1 MSVGNGGSRKNN
13 GLVSVAL
20 HSMPSANAENPI
32 IVHTPHDHRLLYGFA
47 RLFTF
52 LTAIV
57 LILLISGVFL
67 LESGVVNGALA
78 SRAQTLLQNTVGGR
92 FVATVGGANVRFA
105 KGGRLALVAR
115 EVDLRAGVDGQEA
128 VRAKAVIIAL
138 KVLPLLSGSLKIS
151 HVEIDGGFIVAN
163 AIGKQAQSRES
174 DSESQNALNV
184 SSLKVT
190 DLELLTDRGF
200 LAIHD
205 LSRALRLR
213 GTRRIILRDVL
224 IEGIGHSVASE
235 NEGFTGYTVNVESA
249 EIAEMNAAGFEI
261 EAAIQ
266 FADQNIKFDGKAS
279 IKPGT
284 NKRMQMIAH
293 LTGVH
298 LGKMIRT
305 FTDNPNRK
313 FRLESL
319 ARVEFQALEG
329 QGEEP
334 AQLKANLQLSSGE
347 LFMDGIA
354 AQLEQSTI
362 RLALDTKRKSLE
374 FRPSRLKIGK
384 SSYSFN
390 GGIIDLSNYQSE
402 SQDGF
407 AIDLL
412 VDKAIIAPTDSIE
425 PPVTVA
431 MKAFARFIK
440 SERRFYV
447 DEFIVSGQGG
457 TMFSSASIQLT
468 DTSPEVSFVAN
479 VNTMQTTAIK
489 QLWPYWI
496 AKRARAWV
504 QENLFGGTVTGGAI
518 RVFIPGGRMAEGMP
532 GGLHLDENQ
541 LQVDFNIEDARFDI
555 AGDIPPVRDA
565 TGLLSLRGQHLELQ
579 INRGSAYFPTGR
591 SVAVS
596 DGTFTIES
604 TDAKPLMAH
613 LTIAMEGD
621 ASAVAE
627 LISYQPINALERTPY
642 TPEDFSGTVRSQVE
656 LTFGLVKRQQPPR
669 PEWNVELNLDG
680 VSLGPKVN
688 GVKVTNAQGKMF
700 VDTQAMRIDADAE
713 LNGMQSHLNF
723 IDPIDSQKGVE
734 PFREVKMYVSDD
746 DRAQFAPQLNEYIK
760 GTIHL
765 TTILQRDG
773 RQEIDADLTNAELLL
788 PWIGWSKGKGVKGS
802 ARFEVI
808 PQGGSADGNS
818 DPGLPQ
824 NMLIKNLNLRGEGF
838 SALGSLQVSGG
849 GVTSAKFSRASL
861 SRNDDFSV
869 NMTRKGNSYLVN
881 VGGEAIDLRSTIK
894 QLLKDSGDDEGK
906 PRVDLNVNTK
916 RAFGFNNESM
926 QGLKLAYS
934 GVGSNILKLNLTAK
948 TDRGRAI
955 AAKGTHDGS
964 GLVLTFTSTDA
975 GAVARFVD
983 IYDKIDGGQLAVQ
996 LVRAGNGPYIGSIDM
1011 REFSI
1016 VNDENLKSLVSSKAD
1031 GSESLNQAVRRD
1043 IDVSRAQFQNAYA
1056 RVEMGKG
1063 YLRVTDGIARG
1074 PLVGFAFQGTVFDE
1088 NDNMNV
1094 TGTFMPAY
1102 GLNRILA
1109 EIPVLGVL
1117 LGNGRDRGLIGIT
1130 FRLSGRRDEP
1140 QLVINPIS
1148 IIAPGIFRSIF
1159 QFRDENRTEPAPRT
1173 HDPNEGGK

>member
-20 HSMPSANAENPI
+20 HSMPSANARNPI

-47 RLFTF
+47 RVFTF

-78 SRAQTLLQNTVGGR
+78 SRAQTLLQNTVGDR
-92 FVATVGGANVRFA
+92 FVATVGGADVRFA

-115 EVDLRAGVDGQEA
+115 EVDLRVGADGEEA

-163 AIGKQAQSRES
+163 AIEKQVQSRES
-174 DSESQNALNV
+174 ALDL
-184 SSLKVT
+184 SALQVT
-190 DLELLTDRGF
+190 DLETLTDRGF

-213 GTRRIILRDVL
+213 GTRHIILRDVA
-224 IEGIGHSVASE
+224 IEGIGHTVSAE
-235 NEGFTGYTVNVESA
+235 NEGFTGYSVNVVSA

-261 EAAIQ
+261 DAELQ
-266 FADQNIKFDGKAS
+266 FADQDIKFDGKAS
-279 IKPGT
+279 VKPGT
-284 NKRMQMIAH
+284 KKRMQLIAH

-329 QGEEP
+329 QGEER

-362 RLALDTKRKSLE
+362 RVALDTKRKSLE

-390 GGIIDLSNYQSE
+390 GGIIDLKNYQGQ

-412 VDKAIIAPTDSIE
+412 VDNATIAPTDSNE

-440 SERRFYV
+440 SERRLYV

-496 AKRARAWV
+496 AKRARTWV
-504 QENLFGGTVTGGAI
+504 QENLFGGTVKGGAI
-518 RVFIPGGRMAEGMP
+518 RVFIPGGRMAEEMP
-532 GGLHLDENQ
+532 DGLHLDENQ

-555 AGDIPPVRDA
+555 AGDIPPVRGA
-565 TGLLSLRGQHLELQ
+565 SGLLSLRGQHLELQ
-579 INRGSAYFPTGR
+579 IDQGSAYFPTGR

-596 DGTFTIES
+596 DGKFTIES

-621 ASAVAE
+621 AAAVAE

-656 LTFGLVKRQQPPR
+656 LTFGLIKRQQPPK
-669 PEWNVELNLDG
+669 PEWNVELDLDG

-688 GVKVTNAQGKMF
+688 GVKVTNAEGKMF

-723 IDPIDSQKGVE
+723 TDPLDSKNGVE

-765 TTILQRDG
+765 TTILQREG
-773 RQEIDADLTNAELLL
+773 RQEVVADLTNAELLL
-788 PWIGWSKGKGVKGS
+788 PWIGWSKGKGVKAS
-802 ARFEVI
+802 ASFEVI
-808 PQGGSADGNS
+808 PEGGAADGNS
-818 DPGLPQ
+818 DAAAGLPQ
-824 NMLIKNLNLRGEGF
+824 NMLINNLNLRGEGF

-861 SRNDDFSV
+861 SRNDNFSV
-869 NMTRKGNSYLVN
+869 NMSRKGNSYLVN

-894 QLLKDSGDDEGK
+894 QLLKDSGSGSDEGK
-906 PRVDLNVNTK
+906 PRIDLNLNTK

-926 QGLKLAYS
+926 QGFKLAYS

-948 TDRGRAI
+948 TDRGRAVS
-955 AAKGTHDGS
+955 AKGTHDGS
-964 GLVLTFTSTDA
+964 GLVLTFTSADA
-975 GAVARFVD
+975 GAVARFAD
-983 IYDKIDGGQLAVQ
+983 IYEKIDGGQLAVQ
-996 LVRAGNGPYIGSIDM
+996 LVRAGNGPYIGSIEM
-1011 REFSI
+1011 LEFNI

-1056 RVEMGKG
+1056 RVQMGKG
-1063 YLRVTDGIARG
+1063 YLRVSDGIARG

-1130 FRLSGRRDEP
+1130 FRLSGRRGEP

-1159 QFRDENRTEPAPRT
+1159 QFRDENRPEPAPRT